1 MSEEKLKS
9 YVIPTFASDWSR
21 YHCASEKEKRAY
33 VRDELRRLFD
43 AGGAVLLPILQPGVD
58 DSPRMIAL
66 DLLLQNPSEGGK
78 RLFDPGRVW
87 RLKLK
92 DGAEPPKRDAQGR
105 TLSPEKAGKVLVCK
119 TGNLGGERGR
129 DEDTEESR
137 EWRGEMRAL
146 RSMTGADI
154 YQTEEITARPAAYTL
169 RDAIL
174 ILQRWGIG
182 VQTRQF
188 ARSNDWRPGDADAG
202 RGQDRWLVEEV
213 PPDAPAKGKG

>member
-1 MSEEKLKS
+1 MSTPEKS
-9 YVIPTFASDWSR
+9 YVIPVFGAEWSR
-21 YHCASEKEKRAY
+21 LLRASEKEKRAY

-43 AGGAVLLPILQPGVD
+43 QGGAVLLPILQPGVD

-66 DLLLQNPSEGGK
+66 DMLVQNPSEGGK
-78 RLFDPGRVW
+78 RLFDPGRAW

-105 TLSPEKAGKVLVCK
+105 ALPADKAGKVLVVK

-137 EWRGEMRAL
+137 EWRGEVRAMKA
-146 RSMTGADI
+146 MTGADI
-154 YQTEEITARPAAYTL
+154 YQTEEVTARPSAYTL

-182 VQTRQF
+182 VAPRQY
-188 ARSNDWRPGDADAG
+188 ARAETWRPGDAHG
-202 RGQDRWLVEEV
+202 GGGQDRWLVEEV
-213 PPDAPAKGKG
+213 PPDAPKGKG